1 MNSKPLATRRAFLKT
16 AAGTSLATFVCNA
29 WAQAFEFK
37 PNQRY
42 PDPALLILDPSFTK
56 YRIYSSTL
64 EQVGTGMRWAEGPVY
79 FPDSGY
85 VLVSDIPNNRIMKFT
100 EKDGSFSVFRSPS
113 NFANGNTRDRQG
125 RLVTCE
131 HSVTRRITRTEKGGK
146 ITVLADSFEGKRL
159 NAPNDIVVKS
169 DDSIWFTDPLF
180 GINGEWE
187 GSRAKPEQANTNV
200 FRLDTDGKL
209 TAVITD
215 LVNPNGLAFS
225 PDERKLYVVEWKGT
239 PNRSIWSYDVNPDG
253 TLGSRS
259 KLIDAADQG
268 ALDGF
273 RVDRDG
279 NLWCG
284 WGSNGA
290 LQGEP
295 TDLGGQ
301 KVFQLKGKSEDLD
314 GVMVFNL
321 EGKPL
326 AFIRLPERCANLCFG
341 GPKNN
346 RLYTSEAIGRMPVS
360 PKVRPVGSVDW
371 RSWSRV
377 FASPSFHIGIDPAS
391 QHDDAILD
399 SYTDFVDLHMRI
411 PLQFIQDVSLDI
423 FISTDAN
430 RHGVCLLSLLCR
442 LMQFLSGSCLEA

>member
-1 MNSKPLATRRAFLKT
+1 MHTNDTNNNTQVNTRRQWLQG
-16 AAGTSLATFVCNA
+16 AAGLSLASLLPA
-29 WAQAFEFK
+29 GWAQSFEFK

-79 FPDSGY
+79 FPAANAAQGEPGHL
-85 VLVSDIPNNRIMKFT
+85 LVSDIPNNRIMKFD
-100 EKDGSFSVFRSPS
+100 EKTGTFTVFRQGS
-113 NFANGNTRDRQG
+113 NYANGNTRDRQG
-125 RLVTCE
+125 RLVSCE
-131 HSVTRRITRTEKGGK
+131 HSVTRRITRTERDGK

-159 NAPNDIVVKS
+159 NAPNDIVCKS
-169 DDSIWFTDPLF
+169 DDSLWFTDPLF

-187 GSRAKPEQANTNV
+187 GSRAKHEQATTNV
-200 FRLDTDGKL
+200 YRIAADGKL

-225 PDERKLYVVEWKGT
+225 PDEKKLYVVEWKGT
-239 PNRSIWSYDVNPDG
+239 PNRSIWAYDVAADG
-253 TLGSRS
+253 VSLSNKT

-290 LQGEP
+290 LAAEP
-295 TDLGGQ
+295 NEVGGR
-301 KVFQLKGKSEDLD
+301 KVFGLKGRSEDLD
-314 GVMVFNL
+314 GVMVFNPQ
-321 EGKPL
+321 GKPL

-346 RLYTSEAIGRMPVS
+346 RLYMASCHSVYAMYFEA
-360 PKVRPVGSVDW
+360 
-371 RSWSRV
+371 
-377 FASPSFHIGIDPAS
+377 
-391 QHDDAILD
+391 
-399 SYTDFVDLHMRI
+399 
-411 PLQFIQDVSLDI
+411 
-423 FISTDAN
+423 
-430 RHGVCLLSLLCR
+430 HGAV
-442 LMQFLSGSCLEA
+442 

>member
-1 MNSKPLATRRAFLKT
+1 MPHEYTPRARRRFLQA
-16 AAGTSLATFVCNA
+16 AAGAGLSALGAPAV
-29 WAQAFEFK
+29 AQAFGFT

-42 PDPALLILDPSFTK
+42 PDPAVQILDPSFAR

-64 EQVGTGMRWAEGPVY
+64 EQVATGMRWAEGPVY
-79 FPDSGY
+79 FPEGGY
-85 VLVSDIPNNRIMKFT
+85 VLVSDIPNNRIMKFD
-100 EKDGSFSVFRSPS
+100 EKTGAFSVFRA
-113 NFANGNTRDRQG
+113 NANYANGNTRDRQG

-131 HSVTRRITRTEKGGK
+131 HSVTRRIVRTEKDGRL
-146 ITVLADSFEGKRL
+146 TVLADSFEGKRL

-187 GSRAKPEQANTNV
+187 GSRAKPEQATTNV
-200 FRLDTDGKL
+200 YRIGSDGRI

-225 PDERKLYVVEWKGT
+225 PDEKKLYVVEWKGT
-239 PNRSIWSYDVNPDG
+239 PNRSIWAYDVADNG
-253 TLGSRS
+253 TVSNKV

-290 LQGEP
+290 LQSEP
-295 TDLGGQ
+295 TEVNGR
-301 KVFQLKGKSEDLD
+301 KVLQLRGRSEDLD
-314 GVMVFNL
+314 GVMVFNPQ
-321 EGKPL
+321 GK
-326 AFIRLPERCANLCFG
+326 AIGFIRLPERCANLTFG

-346 RLYTSEAIGRMPVS
+346 RLYM
-360 PKVRPVGSVDW
+360 
-371 RSWSRV
+371 
-377 FASPSFHIGIDPAS
+377 ASCH
-391 QHDDAILD
+391 
-399 SYTDFVDLHMRI
+399 
-411 PLQFIQDVSLDI
+411 SLYALYVE
-423 FISTDAN
+423 S
-430 RHGVCLLSLLCR
+430 HG
-442 LMQFLSGSCLEA
+442 AT